1 MLNTETTAAKMRN
14 ANWIAVEDYKF
25 PGGWTNAAS
34 GAGNSAAGDNDAR
47 ARALCRELEAGKI
60 LFFAKLPYEFP
71 QDEREFLLSRE
82 WNELRLH
89 KNVSYRP
96 ADDVMR
102 GFSGDHGTET
112 HLHHIVRN
120 YSAHV
125 VKFLRDFLRPYADK
139 WKLDFAS
146 FRPFEEEGRDLSLH
160 KRNDLL
166 HVDAF
171 RLRPTRGGRI
181 LRVFTNLHAT
191 KPRVWYAIND
201 FGYVADK
208 YAADAGL
215 SRFAA
220 KNGALRRSVSRWAA
234 GLGLARL
241 SRTPYD
247 KFMLRFHDY
256 LKENDDF
263 QRNSPKARLEFPPG
277 ATWMVFTDGVAHAAM
292 SGQFAMEQTLL
303 IPPEAL
309 VAPESAPYRIL
320 ERIAA
325 ARLC

>member
-1 MLNTETTAAKMRN
+1 MTTKEMQN
-14 ANWIAVEDYKF
+14 ANWIAVEDYRF
-25 PGGWTNAAS
+25 PGGWT
-34 GAGNSAAGDNDAR
+34 GAGLGAGDSTDKDAR

-60 LFFAKLPYEFP
+60 LFFPKLPYEFP
-71 QDEREFLLSRE
+71 LDEREFLLSRE

-125 VKFLRDFLRPYADK
+125 IEFLRDFLRPYAGK

-191 KPRVWYAIND
+191 KPRVWYAIGD
-201 FGYVADK
+201 FGWLAEK
-208 YAADAGL
+208 YAGGAGL
-215 SRFAA
+215 GRFAA
-220 KNGALRRSVSRWAA
+220 KNGFLRRSVSRWASTI
-234 GLGLARL
+234 GLKRL

-247 KFMLRFHDY
+247 SFMLRFHDY

-263 QRNSPKARLEFPPG
+263 QRNSPKTRLEFPPG

-292 SGQFAMEQTLL
+292 SGQYAMEQTLL

-320 ERIAA
+320 ERIAGTK
-325 ARLC
+325 LC

>member
-1 MLNTETTAAKMRN
+1 MSNTETKTAKMLN

-25 PGGWTNAAS
+25 PGGWTDFVT
-34 GAGNSAAGDNDAR
+34 GGGNSADKDAR
-47 ARALCRELEAGKI
+47 ARAQCRELEAGKI
-60 LFFAKLPYEFP
+60 LFFPRLPYEFP
-71 QDEREFLLSRE
+71 SDEREFLLSRE

-125 VKFLRDFLRPYADK
+125 VKFLSDFLRPYAGK

-146 FRPFEEEGRDLSLH
+146 FRPLEEQGRDLSLH

-191 KPRVWYAIND
+191 RPRVWYAIGD
-201 FGYVADK
+201 FGYVAEK
-208 YAADAGL
+208 YAAAAGL

-247 KFMLRFHDY
+247 RFMLRFHDY

-263 QRNSPKARLEFPPG
+263 QRNSPKVRLEFPPG
-277 ATWMVFTDGVAHAAM
+277 ATWMVFTDGVAHAVM

>member
-1 MLNTETTAAKMRN
+1 MQN
-14 ANWIAVEDYKF
+14 ASWIAVEDYKF
-25 PGGWTNAAS
+25 PGGWTGGGT
-34 GAGNSAAGDNDAR
+34 GAGNSADKALRG
-47 ARALCRELEAGKI
+47 RALCRELEAGKI
-60 LFFAKLPYEFP
+60 LFFPKLPYEFP
-71 QDEREFLLSRE
+71 SDEREFLLSRE

-96 ADDVMR
+96 GDDVMR
-102 GFSGDHGTET
+102 GFAGDHSTQV
-112 HLHHIVRN
+112 HLHHILRN

-125 VKFLRDFLRPYADK
+125 IEFLRDFLRPYAGK

-171 RLRPTRGGRI
+171 RTRPTRGGRI
-181 LRVFTNLHAT
+181 LRVFTNLHAA
-191 KPRVWYAIND
+191 KPRVWYAIGD
-201 FGYVADK
+201 FGWLAEK
-208 YAADAGL
+208 YAGSAGL
-215 SRFAA
+215 RGFAA
-220 KNGALRRSVSRWAA
+220 KNGALRRNVSRWAA
-234 GLGLARL
+234 TLGLKRL

-247 KFMLRFHDY
+247 RFMLRFHDY

-263 QRNSPKARLEFPPG
+263 QRNCPKVRLEFPPL

-292 SGQFAMEQTLL
+292 SGQYAMEQTLL

-309 VAPESAPYRIL
+309 VAPESAPCRIL
-320 ERIAA
+320 EAVAA

>member
-1 MLNTETTAAKMRN
+1 
-14 ANWIAVEDYKF
+14 
-25 PGGWTNAAS
+25 
-34 GAGNSAAGDNDAR
+34 
-47 ARALCRELEAGKI
+47 
-60 LFFAKLPYEFP
+60 
-71 QDEREFLLSRE
+71 
-82 WNELRLH
+82 
-89 KNVSYRP
+89 
-96 ADDVMR
+96 
-102 GFSGDHGTET
+102 
-112 HLHHIVRN
+112 
-120 YSAHV
+120 V
-125 VKFLRDFLRPYADK
+125 VKFLSDFLRPYAGK

-146 FRPFEEEGRDLSLH
+146 FRPLEEQGRDLSLH

-191 KPRVWYAIND
+191 KPRVWYAIDD
-201 FGYVADK
+201 FGYVAEK

-220 KNGALRRSVSRWAA
+220 KNGALRRGVSRWAA

-247 KFMLRFHDY
+247 RFMLRFHDY

-263 QRNSPKARLEFPPG
+263 QRNSPKVRLEFPPG

-309 VAPESAPYRIL
+309 VALESAPYRIL